1 MKLSRQLKINLGKVA
16 IITIGYVLLNIFIFF
31 FIYSIINSPYSLGPS
46 PQFNVSA
53 YFLTAILIG
62 LIAGLL
68 GGVLLVWVNS
78 QLFRRRSFKF
88 AMLTTLIAYVLI
100 FVVVSFAALLG
111 ILIGEYGLLEISFDS
126 MKEALGLIL
135 NPTLITNFILWGTI
149 TLFTLFL
156 LQVNDKF
163 GPGIL
168 LKFLAGNYH
177 QPKKEE
183 RIFMF
188 MDMRSST
195 TIAEKIG
202 NEKYF
207 NLLNDLFADITNT
220 ILNNEGEIYQYVGD
234 EIVISW
240 SIKNGTRH
248 ANCLNCFIQIQEKLA
263 DLRPIY
269 EKKYNVIPEFKA
281 GLHHGTVMAGE
292 VGVVKKDIIYSG
304 DVLNTTARIQEQ
316 CNHYGVDILL
326 SKETFDLI
334 SETNE
339 FKLIPLGSIELRGK
353 KRKIELNTI
362 RTI

>member
-1 MKLSRQLKINLGKVA
+1 MKLSQQLKLNISKVA

-31 FIYSIINSPYSLGPS
+31 FTYTVINSPFSLGPS
-46 PQFNVSA
+46 HQFNVNA
-53 YFLTAILIG
+53 YFLTTILIG
-62 LIAGLL
+62 LIAGVL
-68 GGVLLVWVNS
+68 GGILLVWVNS
-78 QLFRRRSFKF
+78 KLFRRRSFKF

-100 FVVVSFAALLG
+100 FVFVSLVASLAM
-111 ILIGEYGLLEISFDS
+111 LIGEYGLLGISFYS
-126 MKEALGLIL
+126 LKTALWFVL

-207 NLLNDLFADITNT
+207 NLLNDVFADITNT

-240 SIKNGTRH
+240 SIKKGTRQ
-248 ANCLNCFIQIQEKLA
+248 ANCLHCFTQIQEKLA

-269 EKKYNVIPEFKA
+269 ENKYNVIPEFKA
-281 GLHHGTVMAGE
+281 GLHHGPVMAGE
-292 VGVVKKDIIYSG
+292 VGVIKKDIIYSG

-316 CNHYGVDILL
+316 CNHYSVDILL

-334 SETNE
+334 SDTDG
-339 FKLIPLGSIELRGK
+339 FKLIPLGNIELRGK
-353 KRKIELNTI
+353 KTKIELNTI
-362 RTI
+362 VTI